1 MTALYIAGPMTGL
14 PDFNYP
20 AFFDAARRLR
30 AAGYD
35 VENPAENKP
44 EGTAS
49 WLAYMQMSLVQIS
62 RVDGLAL
69 LPGWLDSKGARIE
82 ARLADELGLRLWGVG
97 EWVKAAET
105 EAADHEPGCWLSGT
119 GWAVHPCDACR
130 CPRLRV
136 VTEPPTDAER
146 VIWTRLADELDAWL
160 DGGDGQEVL
169 L

>member
-1 MTALYIAGPMTGL
+1 MTALYIAGPMSNL

-49 WLAYMQMSLVQIS
+49 WLAYMRMSLVQIS

-105 EAADHEPGCWLSGT
+105 EAADHEPGCRRWGRVRPS
-119 GWAVHPCDACR
+119 AR
-130 CPRLRV
+130 CLCPMTRIV
-136 VTEPPTDAER
+136 AEPPTDTER
-146 VIWTRLADELDAWL
+146 VIWRTLADELDAWL